1 MSELHEFRAETRAW
15 LAENCP
21 PGARGPG
28 PVANGSSKIEI
39 TDADTLL
46 WLERMIEKGWTVPA
60 WPEQYGGGGLS
71 NDEYMILL

>member
-1 MSELHEFRAETRAW
+1 MKRNSEIKGEKIMSELDDFRAETRAW

-28 PVANGSSKIEI
+28 PVSNGSTKIKI

-46 WLERMIEKGWTVPA
+46 CCSCISIG
-60 WPEQYGGGGLS
+60 
-71 NDEYMILL
+71 